1 MFPFPCR
8 KCAKRLPELVLMAR
22 QTVWY
27 HKKING
33 VDEEKF
39 AVDEVEAKAVD
50 APIGDGVLVEPE
62 AVIGRPQLHPNRV
75 DMQALARDLV
85 LTVVNQG
92 LSWDGTARIMVV
104 VNTHVFGRRV
114 RDKLPE
120 TAYMMTK
127 VSDIRKGRYK
137 LERVCAK
144 CDYVYNQDQSA
155 CDPCGLPP
163 SGKRLLLVIDISERI
178 GLGCTHNHI
187 LHKLV
192 PTYSALC

>member
-1 MFPFPCR
+1 
-8 KCAKRLPELVLMAR
+8 MAR

-27 HKKING
+27 HKKMNG
-33 VDEEKF
+33 VDEDKF

-92 LSWDGTARIMVV
+92 LSWDGTARIMAV

-137 LERVCAK
+137 LERALEYVQNVIMCTTKTNPLVTLVGRLPVAN
-144 CDYVYNQDQSA
+144 DYY
-155 CDPCGLPP
+155 
-163 SGKRLLLVIDISERI
+163 
-178 GLGCTHNHI
+178 
-187 LHKLV
+187 
-192 PTYSALC
+192 